1 MKDIIDTIV
10 TEPLKDFFQQ
20 LIAFLPNLISS
31 IIIFVVGIVAGSILK
46 KILVTILN
54 ALKTDRFC
62 EKLGIT
68 QVLE

>member
-1 MKDIIDTIV
+1 MKNVVDTIV

-31 IIIFVVGIVAGSILK
+31 IIIFVVGFAAGWILK

-54 ALKTDRFC
+54 
-62 EKLGIT
+62 
-68 QVLE
+68 